1 MKTVMALAGVAA
13 GMLLAGPAS
22 ASPCGDRIAALD
34 ARLDQEAEA
43 AISTSSGG
51 QGVAGAREGQAMQDE
66 DGEIPPNEPAVP
78 FQSEPREAAAT
89 EDAVEAGEAGNLVM
103 QAKAALNRARTLDR
117 EGNTAG
123 CEEALA
129 EAERQI
135 EAEE

>member
-1 MKTVMALAGVAA
+1 MKTVLVLAGVAA
-13 GMLLAGPAS
+13 GMLLAGPVS

-34 ARLDQEAEA
+34 ARLDEEAET
-43 AISTSSGG
+43 AISASSGG

-78 FQSEPREAAAT
+78 FQSEPQEASAT
-89 EDAVEAGEAGNLVM
+89 ERAVEAGEAGNLVM
-103 QAKAALNRARTLDR
+103 QAKATLNRARTLDQ
-117 EGNTAG
+117 EGNAAG